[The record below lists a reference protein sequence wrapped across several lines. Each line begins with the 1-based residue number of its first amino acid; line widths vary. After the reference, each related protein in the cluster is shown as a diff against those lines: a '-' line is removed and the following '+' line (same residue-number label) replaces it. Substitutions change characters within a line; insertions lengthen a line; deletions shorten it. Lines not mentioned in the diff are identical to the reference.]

1 MNIVL
6 GASGQI
12 GWAIV
17 NKLLQNKKPVKAI
30 IRDPK
35 KVVAFKNKGIPVEIA
50 DAFDLQALIK
60 AFSDGDTV
68 FLLTPENPQSTNVIG
83 ETELLLK
90 NYREAIRQSG
100 IKKIVGLSSIGAQHK
115 SGTGNLAMS
124 YMLEHAFSDMSLKQV
139 FIRPSYYYSNWMA
152 YFEIVKQQS
161 VLPTFFPV
169 DFKLP
174 MAAPTEVAEFAAS
187 MIVDGSRQR
196 KIYELVGP
204 AYSSAEVAAVFGQ
217 VLNCEVTAQQI
228 PEEKWEETLLQ
239 AGFSKNAATN
249 MIEMT
254 LAVINGKA
262 QPETAEEYRV
272 KLSTSLQT
280 YLKKI

>member
-12 GWAIV
+12 GWAVI
-17 NKLLQNKKPVKAI
+17 NALLENKKPVKAI
-30 IRDPK
+30 IRDPRK
-35 KVVAFKNKGIPVEIA
+35 TAAFKNKGIPVEIA
-50 DAFDLQALIK
+50 DFFDLQALIN

-68 FLLTPENPQSTNVIG
+68 FLLTPENPQSTNVLG

-90 NYREAIRQSG
+90 NYREAIRRSG

-115 SGTGNLAMS
+115 SGTGNLQMS
-124 YMLEHAFSDMSLKQV
+124 YMLEHAFSDIPLKQV

-152 YFEIVKQQS
+152 YFEIVKQQG

-174 MAAPTEVAEFAAS
+174 MVAPTEVAEFAANTIMDNS
-187 MIVDGSRQR
+187 QQR

-204 AYSSAEVAAVFGQ
+204 AYSSAEVAAVFGH
-217 VLNCEVTAQQI
+217 VLTA
-228 PEEKWEETLLQ
+228 K
-239 AGFSKNAATN
+239 
-249 MIEMT
+249 
-254 LAVINGKA
+254 
-262 QPETAEEYRV
+262 
-272 KLSTSLQT
+272 
-280 YLKKI
+280 